1 MRRPDAVHRAARAV
15 DDLEVVEYSPHGQ
28 AGVWMARTLFR
39 LLRPYA
45 LRARTVSRA
54 VVGALEEMSQ
64 AIDALSASVDSLR
77 TRVEATEESLNN
89 IHRWYAPGTAW
100 LLPRIVADAGAAG
113 VTPIV
118 IPAPVPAS
126 RVPPPNCVRVATDEG
141 DMWAIAHDRVMTP
154 TLRETHTWEPEFT
167 AVLATLVRPRMTAI
181 DVGAN
186 IGYVTRTLAR
196 LTGPGGRVIALEP
209 EPVNFELLCANV
221 ADISDVDVYCVPA
234 AAAERTRTVTLWLG
248 DENLGDNRTWR
259 PSDSHARSVRV
270 PGVRLDDLVH
280 ESVVVDVVKVD
291 TQGTD
296 HVVVQGME
304 RLIERCRPTLL
315 VEFWLEGLEG
325 LGTRADDVLTY
336 YRRLGFSV
344 ALVSEPE
351 NRSIG
356 NDEIIERTQSHR
368 GGYVDLVLAPA

>member
-1 MRRPDAVHRAARAV
+1 MRRPDAVRTAARAV
-15 DDLEVVEYSPHGQ
+15 DDLEVVEVSPHGPG
-28 AGVWMARTLFR
+28 GVLLARALFR

-45 LRARTVSRA
+45 LRARRVSSA
-54 VVGALEEMSQ
+54 VVAALEDLSQ
-64 AIDALSASVDSLR
+64 STDALGASVDSLR
-77 TRVEATEESLNN
+77 ARVDATEESLNS
-89 IHRWYAPGTAW
+89 IHRWYGPGAAW
-100 LLPRIVADAGAAG
+100 LLPRIVADAGVAST
-113 VTPIV
+113 TPLV
-118 IPAPVPAS
+118 IPAAVPAS
-126 RVPPPNCVRVATDEG
+126 RVPPPNCVRLGTDEG

-221 ADISDVDVYCVPA
+221 SDISDVDVHCVPA
-234 AAAERTRTVTLWLG
+234 AAAARTRSVTLWLG

-259 PSDSHARSVRV
+259 PSDSNARSVRV
-270 PGVRLDDLVH
+270 PAVRLDDLIH

-344 ALVSEPE
+344 ALLDEPG

-356 NDEIIERTQSHR
+356 NAEIIERTDRNR
-368 GGYVDLVLAPA
+368 GRYVDLVLAPA